1 MGIDDLLG
9 KAKDALADHKDA
21 VDGAIDKAE
30 AFAKDKAPDQA
41 DGFLD
46 NVAHKAKDALEK

>member
-9 KAKDALADHKDA
+9 KAKDAIADHQDA

-30 AFAKDKAPDQA
+30 AFAKEKTPDQV
-41 DGFLD
+41 DGLLD
-46 NVAHKAKDALEK
+46 SAAHKAKDALEK